1 MDGDAYAV
9 IILSEEGIAC
19 KLSVF
24 AEECAV
30 NFVVFCVPR
39 LDAAEDFFSVDAGLD
54 ALIGFVCLDK
64 YGVDLFAEI
73 CWVELADEKISVA
86 LSDLVSSIVAQ
97 VPDSMVMNGCK
108 VWEFVRVSCWHGGM
122 IAVPPAVDGYFGA
135 RRTAAELMRLVR
147 ADEVLLFNL

>member
-1 MDGDAYAV
+1 MILKHFVEECCAGLVFLVLWLCLMDGDAYAV
-9 IILSEEGIAC
+9 IILAEEGIAC

-108 VWEFVRVSCWHGGM
+108 VRKFMGVVAGM
-122 IAVPPAVDGYFGA
+122 
-135 RRTAAELMRLVR
+135 AE
-147 ADEVLLFNL
+147 